1 MRTGPQH
8 REIKKLLLIAAAA
21 LLVLFLWF
29 LFSEHGLLD
38 SHRLSQQISSTRKDN
53 ADLEKNNQA
62 LKEEINKL
70 ENDSAYLTEIARKQ
84 ELLKKNEIIFDFR
97 QPKKNE

>member
-1 MRTGPQH
+1 MRTAPP
-8 REIKKLLLIAAAA
+8 RLEFKKLLFISAAA
-21 LLVLFLWF
+21 LLVLLFWL
-29 LFSEHGLLD
+29 LFSEHGLLG
-38 SHRLSQQISSTRKDN
+38 SRRVSQQIATIKKDN
-53 ADLEKNNQA
+53 AELEKNNQTLA
-62 LKEEINKL
+62 QEINRL